1 MSIPPLAQKALRRI
15 PRVVWAFLLI
25 LLFCVWF
32 ILASLSPHLPDA
44 REPIRL
50 YSNQCQQDLR
60 FTLLEA
66 IRKAQTSIHLVMF
79 GLSDSS
85 ILSALAQKAK
95 EKIPL
100 TIYYDPKGSPRVE
113 KILKQGTIHPVQMA
127 ALMHQKILILDN
139 EMVFIGSANMTSASL
154 RMHDNLVIGIKNQ
167 KIAQFLKEHA
177 PHSPGHLKTTLGGQ
191 DLEIWLLPDPRGH
204 VLAEVRNLIR
214 TAQKSLRIALFTFT
228 HPALLE
234 ELISAHKRGVH
245 VEVVVDMHSGLG
257 ASASTI
263 EQLKKARIPIL
274 LSQGVQLL
282 HHKFLYIDE
291 RMLLTGSANWTK
303 AAFYKNS
310 DCLVLLRQLHPDQKA
325 FMNKLWSRVVA
336 TAK

>member
-1 MSIPPLAQKALRRI
+1 
-15 PRVVWAFLLI
+15 
-25 LLFCVWF
+25 
-32 ILASLSPHLPDA
+32 
-44 REPIRL
+44 
-50 YSNQCQQDLR
+50 
-60 FTLLEA
+60 
-66 IRKAQTSIHLVMF
+66 MF
-79 GLSDSS
+79 GLSDSA

-95 EKIPL
+95 QKVPL

-113 KILKQGTIHPVQMA
+113 KILKQGHIYPVQMS
-127 ALMHQKILILDN
+127 ALMHQKILILD
-139 EMVFIGSANMTSASL
+139 EETVFIGSANMTSASL

-167 KIAQFLKEHA
+167 KIAHFLKDHA

-191 DLEIWLLPDPRGH
+191 DLDIWLLPDPRGH
-204 VLAEVRNLIR
+204 ALAEIRNLIR
-214 TAQKSLRIALFTFT
+214 SAQKSLKIALFTFT

-234 ELISAHKRGVH
+234 ELIAAHRRGVQ
-245 VEVVVDMHSGLG
+245 VEVVIDMHSGFG

-291 RMLLTGSANWTK
+291 HILLTGSANWTK

-310 DCLVLLRQLHPDQKA
+310 DCIVVLRHLHPDQKA
-325 FMNKLWSRVVA
+325 FMNKLWNRISVS
-336 TAK
+336 AK